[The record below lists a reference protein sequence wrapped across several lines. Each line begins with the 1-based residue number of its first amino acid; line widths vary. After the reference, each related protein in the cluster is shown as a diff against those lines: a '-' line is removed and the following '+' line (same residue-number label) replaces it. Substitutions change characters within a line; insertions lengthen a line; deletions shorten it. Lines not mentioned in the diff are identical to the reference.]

1 MRHTDIVA
9 MIKSIA
15 RQRLI
20 EADDVNDQVSTA
32 SANKKKKVVIAK
44 KDDIDKKPS
53 KIVIN
58 PVLYNN
64 IDQRR

>member
-1 MRHTDIVA
+1 

>member
-32 SANKKKKVVIAK
+32 SANKKKKVVVAK